1 MKDILYF
8 IIHIFTVGFDQF
20 NANIHIDY
28 TLEKVHCVFKCV
40 MYFFQ
45 FF

>member
-1 MKDILYF
+1 MKDIFYF
-8 IIHIFTVGFDQF
+8 IINIFTVGFDQF

-28 TLEKVHCVFKCV
+28 ILEKVRCV